1 MSLGHAV
8 HLAPRSVSRAF
19 SRGIHATAFTVLIG
33 AISIALAF
41 QIAWPS
47 LVVWP
52 AVIALL
58 PMGAALYLLDRWRTH
73 FFAIAYLVVGGAS
86 TYWYCLTLATQIE
99 LTPATTAITVA
110 LPKVALVLIGG
121 SGVGIRAG
129 LRWCTIGFFVAE
141 AASLVATLQSGG
153 RWEFDDTTTAAWVV
167 MILLLILVHTGNRR
181 TERNLSL
188 LHSAARDELVAAL
201 RHRIELKAA
210 ALLHDT
216 ILSHLSAVAG
226 STGKTLNPVLV
237 GQIQRD
243 VAVLVGEEWLRDSAP
258 FSSIDEDSDWRATQL
273 YEAVREAR
281 TLGLEVE
288 TTGESNAVMRLNPL
302 QSTALGLAVKQC
314 LVNVLRHSG
323 TTDAEVAV
331 YDSPDELLVMV
342 VDSGSGFTEADTGS
356 DRLGL
361 KTSVR
366 GRIEEVGGSVQI
378 WSTPGRGTS
387 VVMRI
392 PVASVPSSDG
402 QHAVATGATS

>member
-1 MSLGHAV
+1 MSLEHAA

-19 SRGIHATAFTVLIG
+19 ARGIHATAFTVLIG

-41 QIAWPS
+41 QVTWPS
-47 LVVWP
+47 LIIWP
-52 AVIALL
+52 AAIALL
-58 PMGAALYLLDRWRTH
+58 PMVAALYLLDRSRTR
-73 FFAIAYLVVGGAS
+73 FFAITYLIVGGAS

-99 LTPATTAITVA
+99 LTAATTAITVA
-110 LPKVALVLIGG
+110 LPKVALVLVGG
-121 SGVGIRAG
+121 PGVGVRAG
-129 LRWCTIGFFVAE
+129 LRWCSMGFLVAE
-141 AASLVATLQSGG
+141 ATSLAATLQSGG
-153 RWEFDDTTTAAWVV
+153 RYEFDDTTAAAWVV
-167 MILLLILVHTGNRR
+167 TILLLILVHTGNRR

-188 LHSAARDELVAAL
+188 LHRAARDELVSAL
-201 RHRIELKAA
+201 RYRIELKAA

-226 STGKTLNPVLV
+226 STGNTLNPVLV
-237 GQIQRD
+237 GQIERD
-243 VAVLVGEEWLRDSAP
+243 VAILVGEEWLKDSAP
-258 FSSIDEDSDWRATQL
+258 FSRIDEDSDWRATQL
-273 YEAVREAR
+273 YQAVREAR

-288 TTGESNAVMRLNPL
+288 TTGESSAIMRLGPL

-342 VDSGSGFTEADTGS
+342 VDSGSGFTEAETGS

-366 GRIEEVGGSVQI
+366 GRIEEIGGSVQI
-378 WSTPGRGTS
+378 WSTLGRGTS
-387 VVMRI
+387 VLIRI
-392 PVASVPSSDG
+392 PVASVPYGND
-402 QHAVATGATS
+402 QHAIAAGGTP